1 MWLIEKNTW
10 VAGFVGVAVVTSA
23 LYLLDST
30 VVMGAGPGV
39 SLGFLLG
46 VGLTLLYLGF
56 RVLGPIARGFDEP
69 VSESDVVSPVLAN
82 LCPTLARDAVTG
94 RKLVRALSS
103 DADANAISAAEV
115 SFAADQLKERLD
127 RQVDDMAQMADYAG
141 QITETVRESAEQAA
155 GSADTARQASAQCIS
170 GQAAL
175 SGAIEAIRIVHGQSA
190 ETLAMIQALND
201 KSEKIQGVTSVI
213 EGIAEQTNLLAL
225 NAAIEAARAGE
236 QGRGF
241 AVVADEVRQLAG
253 RTSQATGEV
262 AETLQEIRTGT
273 GEVVARIKTLAQS
286 VEGGL
291 QSVES
296 VGAQLGDIQ
305 ARSEQVEQQ
314 VTRIAE
320 GDQHNEES
328 LQHMFSSIESVRDQI
343 SESDGSVKS
352 LARQAARLM
361 ELAERSNAAFALN
374 SDASYHR
381 FFYGQARQGADQIGA
396 LFEQALKDGK
406 LTESQLFDKT
416 REPIPDTRPQK
427 YRSGFDRF
435 TDEALPAIQQPIKA
449 SHEALVFAIATAP
462 DGYVP
467 THNREFAHAP
477 TGDASVDLLKSRSKR
492 LFNDRT
498 GARCGS
504 HTQEMLLQTYRRDTG
519 EIMHDVSVPVFVN
532 GRHWGGFRLGYR
544 PNPGTAQ

>member
-1 MWLIEKNTW
+1 MWLIERKTW
-10 VAGFVGVAVVTSA
+10 VLGLLGTGAVSVA
-23 LYLLDST
+23 LYVLDST
-30 VVMGAGPGV
+30 VVMSAGPGL

-46 VGLTLLYLGF
+46 VVVTMCYLGL
-56 RVLGPIARGFDEP
+56 RVLGPVSRGFA
-69 VSESDVVSPVLAN
+69 ESMSGNGNMPPILAK
-82 LCPTLARDAVTG
+82 LCPTLVRDADTG
-94 RKLVRALSS
+94 RKLVDALAS

-115 SFAADQLKERLD
+115 SFAADQLKVRLD
-127 RQVDDMAQMADYAG
+127 RQVEDMAEMADYAG
-141 QITETVRESAEQAA
+141 QITETVRQSTEQAA
-155 GSADTARQASAQCIS
+155 DSASTARQASVQSIA
-170 GQAAL
+170 GQSAL
-175 SGAIEAIRIVHGQSA
+175 SGSIDAIRVVHQQSG
-190 ETLAMIQALND
+190 ETLTMIQDLND

-213 EGIAEQTNLLAL
+213 EGIAAQTNLLAL

-253 RTSQATGEV
+253 RTAQATGEV
-262 AETLQEIRTGT
+262 ADTLKEIRVAT
-273 GEVVARIKTLAQS
+273 GEIVARIKTLAES
-286 VEGGL
+286 VENGL

-296 VGAQLGDIQ
+296 VGTQLADIQ

-320 GDQHNEES
+320 GDQHNEDS
-328 LQHMFSSIESVRDQI
+328 LQHMFKAIESVRDQI
-343 SESDGSVKS
+343 SESDSSVKS
-352 LARQAARLM
+352 LAQQAARLM
-361 ELAERSNAAFALN
+361 ELAEHSNAAFALN

-381 FFYGQARQGADQIGA
+381 FFYEQARQGADQIGA

-406 LTESQLFDKT
+406 LTESQLFDKS
-416 REPIPDTRPQK
+416 REPIPDTQPQK
-427 YRSGFDRF
+427 YRSGFDRY
-435 TDEALPAIQQPIKA
+435 TDEALPTIQEPIKD
-449 SHEALVFAIATAP
+449 SHKALVFAIVTAP

-467 THNREFAHAP
+467 THNREFAHAL
-477 TGDASVDLLKSRSKR
+477 TGDAKVDLLKSRSKR

-504 HTQEMLLQTYRRDTG
+504 HTQDMLLQTYRRDTG

-544 PNPGTAQ
+544 PDLDTRQ